1 MYLNLTKQK
10 DNFIAQKIF
19 LRFKGNIIYKVT
31 VQLIKISVKLI
42 IKLKGESF
50 NFKEWVLD

>member
-19 LRFKGNIIYKVT
+19 LHFNGNIIYKVT
-31 VQLIKISVKLI
+31 VQLIKISTKQI

-50 NFKEWVLD
+50 TFKAWVPD